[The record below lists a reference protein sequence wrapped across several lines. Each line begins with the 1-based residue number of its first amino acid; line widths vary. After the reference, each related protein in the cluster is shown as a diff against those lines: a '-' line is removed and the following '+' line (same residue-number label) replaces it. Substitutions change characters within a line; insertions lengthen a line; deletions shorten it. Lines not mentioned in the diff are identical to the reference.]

1 MSEHPMG
8 HKKTRLNAQTGF
20 KYFDFNHNIFSS
32 LECKYEYDDDV
43 K

>member
-1 MSEHPMG
+1 MKMS

-20 KYFDFNHNIFSS
+20 KYFDFDHNIFSS